1 MRWRHPPG
9 VGATRRRLSLRQRL
23 LGTLVLLVVV
33 GFVVSDVASYRA
45 LQSFLLG
52 RVDQQLTTVNNGLTR
67 GLLVNGRLD
76 RVAMGGV
83 FFQVRD
89 GQGDLVVGGNP
100 QPLGA
105 SRAYTPRLPDPLP
118 SPAPA
123 PGTGTLTP
131 ASTTFDAASAQS
143 GGPSFRV
150 RVTTLPGLSATTVV
164 ALPLGDVHSTLSH
177 LRWIELAVTGAV
189 VVLALLVGMW
199 LVRISFRPLDD
210 IAETAGAIAK
220 GELDRR
226 IPRTEP
232 RTEIG
237 RLGIALNA
245 MLARIEAAFAERKAS
260 EDRLRRFV
268 ADASHE
274 LRTPLTS
281 IRGYAELFRRGA
293 DRRPE
298 DLAMA
303 MHRIEDEA
311 TRMGVLVDDLL
322 LLARLDQGRPL
333 EREPV
338 DLAAVVGQAV
348 DAAHV
353 VEPDRPLSLA
363 VDSPVTVVGDPRRL
377 RQVVDNLLANVRT
390 HTPPGCP
397 ASVTVGSE
405 NGNAVLEVA
414 DEGPGIDPVAA
425 ERVFE
430 RFYRA
435 DSSRSRDNGG
445 VGLGLSIVAAI
456 TDAHGGR
463 VRAGPRPGGGASFLV
478 ELPRQGPGPAE
489 SN

>member
-1 MRWRHPPG
+1 M
-9 VGATRRRLSLRQRL
+9 RRLSLRQRL
-23 LGTLVLLVVV
+23 LGTLVLLFVV

-45 LQSFLLG
+45 LQSFLFG
-52 RVDQQLTTVNNGLTR
+52 RVDQQLTALNNGLTR
-67 GLLVNGRLD
+67 GLLVSGRLD
-76 RVAMGGV
+76 RGALAGV

-89 GQGDLVVGGNP
+89 SQGGLVVSGNGNAV
-100 QPLGA
+100 PLGA
-105 SRAYTPRLPDPLP
+105 GQAFTPRLPDPLP
-118 SPAPA
+118 A
-123 PGTGTLTP
+123 PGPGNNPLTP
-131 ASTTFDAASAQS
+131 VSTTFDTQSSQS
-143 GGPSFRV
+143 GGPSYRV

-164 ALPLGDVHSTLSH
+164 ALPLGDVSSTLSH

-189 VVLALLVGMW
+189 IALAVLVGLW

-226 IPRTEP
+226 IPGTEP

-260 EDRLRRFV
+260 EERLRRFV

-298 DLAMA
+298 DLAMS
-303 MHRIEDEA
+303 MQRIEDEA
-311 TRMGVLVDDLL
+311 TRMGALVDDLL

-333 EREPV
+333 DREPV

-348 DAAHV
+348 EAAHA
-353 VEPDRPLSLA
+353 VEPERPLSFA

-397 ASVTVGSE
+397 ASVKVGSE

-435 DSSRSRDNGG
+435 DESRSRDNGG

-463 VRAGPRPGGGASFLV
+463 VRAGPRDGGGASFLV
-478 ELPRQGPGPAE
+478 ELPRQGAGPAAL

>member
-1 MRWRHPPG
+1 MSWRHPRG
-9 VGATRRRLSLRQRL
+9 LGATRRRLSLRQRL
-23 LGTLVLLVVV
+23 LGALVLLVVV
-33 GFVVSDVASYRA
+33 GLVVSDVASYRA

-52 RVDQQLTTVNNGLTR
+52 RVDQQLTSLNNGLTR
-67 GLLVNGRLD
+67 GMLVTGRLD
-76 RVAMGGV
+76 RGALAGV

-89 GQGDLVVGGNP
+89 GQGSLVVSGNP
-100 QPLGA
+100 QPLNEGQP
-105 SRAYTPRLPDPLP
+105 YTPRLPDPLP
-118 SPAPA
+118 TPGPGNGPLS
-123 PGTGTLTP
+123 PGT
-131 ASTTFDAASAQS
+131 STFDAPSAQP

-150 RVTTLPGLSATTVV
+150 RVTSLPALSGTTVV
-164 ALPLGDVHSTLSH
+164 ALPLSDVSSTLSH
-177 LRWIELAVTGAV
+177 LRWIEIAVTGAV
-189 VVLALLVGMW
+189 VALAVLLGLW
-199 LVRISFRPLDD
+199 LVRVSFRPLDD

-226 IPRTEP
+226 IPGTEP
-232 RTEIG
+232 HPEIG

-298 DLAMA
+298 DLAKS

-348 DAAHV
+348 DAAHA
-353 VEPDRPLSLA
+353 VEPERPLTLT
-363 VDSPVTVVGDPRRL
+363 VDAPVTVVGDRRRL

-390 HTPPGCP
+390 HTPPQCP
-397 ASVTVGSE
+397 ARVSVGSE

-414 DEGPGIDPVAA
+414 DEGPGIDAVAA

-435 DSSRSRDNGG
+435 DAARTRRSGG
-445 VGLGLSIVAAI
+445 GSGTGLGLAIVAALVG
-456 TDAHGGR
+456 AHRGSVEVDSRPGEGATFR
-463 VRAGPRPGGGASFLV
+463 VR
-478 ELPRQGPGPAE
+478 LPIH
-489 SN
+489 S

>member
-1 MRWRHPPG
+1 MRWRHRPG

-33 GFVVSDVASYRA
+33 GFVVSDFASYRA

-52 RVDQQLTTVNNGLTR
+52 RVDQQLTAVNNRLTR
-67 GLLVNGRLD
+67 GLLVNGRFD
-76 RVAMGGV
+76 RVALGGV

-89 GQGDLVVGGNP
+89 SQGGLVVSGNP
-100 QPLGA
+100 QPFGA
-105 SRAYTPRLPDPLP
+105 GQAYTPRLPDPLP
-118 SPAPA
+118 APAPA
-123 PGTGTLTP
+123 PGTSPLTP
-131 ASTTFDAASAQS
+131 TSTTFDAPSAGS

-150 RVTTLPGLSATTVV
+150 RVTTLPSVTTVV
-164 ALPLGDVHSTLSH
+164 AMQLGDVSSTLSH

-189 VVLALLVGMW
+189 VVLAVLAGMW

-226 IPRTEP
+226 VPGTEP

-260 EDRLRRFV
+260 EERLRRFV

-298 DLAMA
+298 DLAKA

-348 DAAHV
+348 DAAHA

-414 DEGPGIDPVAA
+414 DEGPGIDAVAA

-478 ELPRQGPGPAE
+478 ELPRQGPGPATV
-489 SN
+489 ST

>member
-1 MRWRHPPG
+1 MRWRHRP
-9 VGATRRRLSLRQRL
+9 VRGATSRRLSLRQRL
-23 LGTLVLLVVV
+23 LGTLVILVVL
-33 GFVVSDVASYRA
+33 GLVVSDVASYRA
-45 LQSFLLG
+45 LQSFLFG
-52 RVDQQLTTVNNGLTR
+52 RVDQQLTALDNGLTR
-67 GLLVNGRLD
+67 ALLNSGRLD
-76 RVAMGGV
+76 RGALAGNY
-83 FFQVRD
+83 FQVRD
-89 GQGDLVVGGNP
+89 SQGALVISGNP
-100 QPLGA
+100 QPLNAGQPF
-105 SRAYTPRLPDPLP
+105 TPRLPDPLP
-118 SPAPA
+118 A
-123 PGTGTLTP
+123 PGPGSSP
-131 ASTTFDAASAQS
+131 VSPGSTTFDAPSTQS
-143 GGPSFRV
+143 GGPAFRV
-150 RVTTLPGLSATTVV
+150 RVTDLPVLSATTVV
-164 ALPLGDVHSTLSH
+164 ALPLGDVSSTLSR

-189 VVLALLVGMW
+189 VALAVLAGLW
-199 LVRISFRPLDD
+199 LVRLSFRPLDD

-226 IPRTEP
+226 IPGTEP
-232 RTEIG
+232 RTEVG

-260 EDRLRRFV
+260 EERLRRFV

-298 DLAMA
+298 DLAKA

-333 EREPV
+333 DREPV
-338 DLAAVVGQAV
+338 DLVAVVGQAV

-363 VDSPVTVVGDPRRL
+363 VDAPVTVVGDPRRL

-397 ASVTVGSE
+397 ATVTVGSE

-435 DSSRSRDNGG
+435 DASRSRDNGG

-463 VRAGPRPGGGASFLV
+463 VRAVSRDGGGASFLV
-478 ELPRQGPGPAE
+478 ELPRRGPDPAPV

>member
-1 MRWRHPPG
+1 
-9 VGATRRRLSLRQRL
+9 L
-23 LGTLVLLVVV
+23 LGALVILVVV
-33 GFVVSDVASYRA
+33 GLVVSDVASYRA
-45 LQSFLLG
+45 LQSFLFG
-52 RVDQQLTTVNNGLTR
+52 RVDQQLTALNNGLTR
-67 GLLVNGRLD
+67 GLLVSGRLD
-76 RVAMGGV
+76 RAALAGV

-89 GQGDLVVGGNP
+89 GQGGLVVSGNGL
-100 QPLGA
+100 PLNAG
-105 SRAYTPRLPDPLP
+105 SPYTPRLPDPLP
-118 SPAPA
+118 TPSPG
-123 PGTGTLTP
+123 PGNGSLTP
-131 ASTTFDAASAQS
+131 ASATFDAAAAQA

-150 RVTTLPGLSATTVV
+150 RVTSLPGLSATTVV
-164 ALPLGDVHSTLSH
+164 ALPLSDVNSTLSH

-189 VVLALLVGMW
+189 VALALVFGLW
-199 LVRISFRPLDD
+199 LVRVSFRPLDD
-210 IAETAGAIAK
+210 IAETAGAIAN

-226 IPRTEP
+226 IPGTEP

-237 RLGIALNA
+237 RLGIALNT
-245 MLARIEAAFAERKAS
+245 MLARIEAAFAERTAS
-260 EDRLRRFV
+260 EERLRRFV

-298 DLAMA
+298 DLAKSMQ
-303 MHRIEDEA
+303 RIEDEA

-348 DAAHV
+348 DAAHA

-363 VDSPVTVVGDPRRL
+363 VDSPVIVVGDRRRL

-397 ASVTVGSE
+397 ARVTVGSE
-405 NGNAVLEVA
+405 NGNAVVEVA
-414 DEGPGIDPVAA
+414 DEGPGIDPAAA

-435 DSSRSRDNGG
+435 DTSRSRDNGG
-445 VGLGLSIVAAI
+445 AGLGLSIVAAI

-463 VRAGPRPGGGASFLV
+463 VRVGSRDGGGASFQV
-478 ELPRQGPGPAE
+478 ELPRQRPHGVSD

>member
-1 MRWRHPPG
+1 MRWRQPPG
-9 VGATRRRLSLRQRL
+9 LGDKPRRLSLRQRL
-23 LGTLVLLVVV
+23 LGALVLLVVV
-33 GFVVSDVASYRA
+33 GLVVSDVASYRA

-52 RVDQQLTTVNNGLTR
+52 RVDQQLTSLDNGLIR
-67 GLLVNGRLD
+67 GMLVTGRLD
-76 RVAMGGV
+76 RGALAGV

-89 GQGDLVVGGNP
+89 GQGALVVRGNP
-100 QPLGA
+100 QPLNDGQP
-105 SRAYTPRLPDPLP
+105 YTPRLPDPLP
-118 SPAPA
+118 V
-123 PGTGTLTP
+123 PGPGNGPLTP
-131 ASTTFDAASAQS
+131 GSATFDAPSAQA
-143 GGPSFRV
+143 GGPRFCV
-150 RVTTLPGLSATTVV
+150 RVTSLPELSGTTVV
-164 ALPLGDVHSTLSH
+164 ALPLSDVSSTLAR

-189 VVLALLVGMW
+189 VALAVLLGLW

-226 IPRTEP
+226 IPGTEP
-232 RTEIG
+232 HTEIG

-245 MLARIEAAFAERKAS
+245 MLARIEAAFTERKAS

-298 DLAMA
+298 DLAKSMQ
-303 MHRIEDEA
+303 RIEDEA

-338 DLAAVVGQAV
+338 DLATVVGQAV
-348 DAAHV
+348 DAAHA

-363 VDSPVTVVGDPRRL
+363 VDAPVTVVGDRRRL

-397 ASVTVGSE
+397 ARVSVGSE

-414 DEGPGIDPVAA
+414 DEGPGIDPAAA

-435 DSSRSRDNGG
+435 DTSRSRDNGG

-463 VRAGPRPGGGASFLV
+463 VRVASRDGGGASFQV
-478 ELPRQGPGPAE
+478 ELPRHGPDGVDVS

>member
-1 MRWRHPPG
+1 
-9 VGATRRRLSLRQRL
+9 L
-23 LGTLVLLVVV
+23 
-33 GFVVSDVASYRA
+33 
-45 LQSFLLG
+45 
-52 RVDQQLTTVNNGLTR
+52 NNGLTR
-67 GLLVNGRLD
+67 GLLVSGRLD
-76 RVAMGGV
+76 RGGLAGV

-89 GQGDLVVGGNP
+89 SQGGLVVSGNP
-100 QPLGA
+100 QPFDAGQ
-105 SRAYTPRLPDPLP
+105 AYTPRLPDPLP
-118 SPAPA
+118 TPTPTPTPAPA
-123 PGTGTLTP
+123 PGPGNGPLTP
-131 ASTTFDAASAQS
+131 ASTTFDTSSAQA

-164 ALPLGDVHSTLSH
+164 ALQLGDVSSTLSR

-189 VVLALLVGMW
+189 VALAVLVGLW

-226 IPRTEP
+226 IPGTEP

-260 EDRLRRFV
+260 EERLRRFV

-298 DLAMA
+298 DLAKA

-333 EREPV
+333 DREPV
-338 DLAAVVGQAV
+338 DLAALVGQAV
-348 DAAHV
+348 DAAHA

-363 VDSPVTVVGDPRRL
+363 VDAPVTVLGDPQRL

-397 ASVTVGSE
+397 ARVSVGSE
-405 NGNAVLEVA
+405 NGTALLEVA
-414 DEGPGIDPVAA
+414 DEGPGIDPVTAD
-425 ERVFE
+425 RVFE
-430 RFYRA
+430 RFFRA
-435 DSSRSRDNGG
+435 DTSRSRDNGG
-445 VGLGLSIVAAI
+445 AGLGLSIVAAI

-463 VRAGPRPGGGASFLV
+463 VRVRRGDGGGASFQV
-478 ELPRQGPGPAE
+478 ELPRQHPDGVAVPN
-489 SN
+489 SF

>member
-1 MRWRHPPG
+1 
-9 VGATRRRLSLRQRL
+9 
-23 LGTLVLLVVV
+23 
-33 GFVVSDVASYRA
+33 
-45 LQSFLLG
+45 
-52 RVDQQLTTVNNGLTR
+52 
-67 GLLVNGRLD
+67 
-76 RVAMGGV
+76 
-83 FFQVRD
+83 
-89 GQGDLVVGGNP
+89 
-100 QPLGA
+100 
-105 SRAYTPRLPDPLP
+105 
-118 SPAPA
+118 
-123 PGTGTLTP
+123 
-131 ASTTFDAASAQS
+131 
-143 GGPSFRV
+143 V
-150 RVTTLPGLSATTVV
+150 RVTTLPGVSATTVV
-164 ALPLGDVHSTLSH
+164 ALPLGDVNSTLSH

-189 VVLALLVGMW
+189 VALAVLVGLW

-226 IPRTEP
+226 IPGTEP

-260 EDRLRRFV
+260 EERLRRFV

-298 DLAMA
+298 DLAKV

-333 EREPV
+333 DREPV
-338 DLAAVVGQAV
+338 DLAALVGQAV
-348 DAAHV
+348 DAAHA

-435 DSSRSRDNGG
+435 DTSRSRDNGG

-463 VRAGPRPGGGASFLV
+463 VRAGPRHGGGASFLV
-478 ELPRQGPGPAE
+478 ELPRQGPGPAAL

>member
-1 MRWRHPPG
+1 MSWRHPRG
-9 VGATRRRLSLRQRL
+9 TSARSRRLSLRQRL
-23 LGTLVLLVVV
+23 LGALALLVVL
-33 GFVVSDVASYRA
+33 GLVVSDVASYRA
-45 LQSFLLG
+45 LQSFLFG
-52 RVDQQLTTVNNGLTR
+52 RIDQQLTSLDNALTR
-67 GLLVNGRLD
+67 GMLVTGRLD
-76 RVAMGGV
+76 RGALAGV

-89 GQGDLVVGGNP
+89 SQGNLVVSGNP
-100 QPLGA
+100 QPLNEGQPA
-105 SRAYTPRLPDPLP
+105 TPRLPDPLP
-118 SPAPA
+118 TPGPGNGPLSPGSTSFDVPA
-123 PGTGTLTP
+123 DQP
-131 ASTTFDAASAQS
+131 

-150 RVTTLPGLSATTVV
+150 RVTSLPGLSATTVV
-164 ALPLGDVHSTLSH
+164 ALPLSDVSSTLSH

-189 VVLALLVGMW
+189 VVLALLVGLW

-226 IPRTEP
+226 IPGTEP

-298 DLAMA
+298 DLAKSMQ
-303 MHRIEDEA
+303 RIEDEA

-348 DAAHV
+348 DAAHA

-363 VDSPVTVVGDPRRL
+363 VDGPVTVVGDSRRL

-397 ASVTVGSE
+397 ARVTVASE
-405 NGNAVLEVA
+405 NGNALLEVA
-414 DEGPGIDPVAA
+414 DDGPGIDPGAA

-435 DSSRSRDNGG
+435 DSSRSRENGG
-445 VGLGLSIVAAI
+445 AGLGLSIVAAI

-463 VRAGPRPGGGASFLV
+463 VRAGSREGGGASFLV
-478 ELPRQGPGPAE
+478 ELPRQHADGVAA